1 MRVTASLF
9 ALRAVVHGQRI
20 QRPAN
25 RTRLLRIEGV
35 LEPTLK
41 AAERMF
47 RLCIFLADYIDRQ
60 LVIFDELHTRSVSR
74 GGAA

>member
-1 MRVTASLF
+1 MRVNRSLF
-9 ALRAVVHGQRI
+9 TRSAVVHRQHI
-20 QRPAN
+20 ERPAN

-35 LEPTLK
+35 LEPALK